1 MSMKSLLLL
10 FILPGMAFTGCDGGA
25 DKTDSKP
32 GVKDSTETVSP
43 PVNNF
48 TMLELSQEG
57 IHSAALTSNEKYSYF
72 LVLNGGDPYVFT
84 KPLSASIPSERKILE
99 FEYKTDKEI
108 NDLQIFY
115 ALGGAPSEALSK
127 NTAHWQ
133 PLRATVPLQQT
144 SALSVPRAGGRLATS
159 FG

>member
-72 LVLNGGDPYVFT
+72 LFT
-84 KPLSASIPSERKILE
+84 
-99 FEYKTDKEI
+99 TD
-108 NDLQIFY
+108 
-115 ALGGAPSEALSK
+115 ALTFLFK
-127 NTAHWQ
+127 
-133 PLRATVPLQQT
+133 
-144 SALSVPRAGGRLATS
+144 
-159 FG
+159 